1 MTAPFALQ
9 VRQFTH
15 KFKPDLFMA
24 LAARRKSLSPDKRN
38 LMRQPMLCMKHTIN
52 SAFGDDG
59 RAFEKL
65 GHKLH
70 F

>member
-1 MTAPFALQ
+1 MATAFALQ
-9 VRQFTH
+9 FRQFTDE
-15 KFKPDLFMA
+15 FKPDLFMA
-24 LAARRKSLSPDKRN
+24 LAARGEGLSPDKRN
-38 LMRQPMLCMKHTIN
+38 LMRQAMLCVKHAID

>member
-1 MTAPFALQ
+1 MAAAFAFQ
-9 VRQFTH
+9 FRQFTDE
-15 KFKPDLFMA
+15 FKPDLFMA
-24 LAARRKSLSPDKRN
+24 LAARREGLSPDKRN
-38 LMRQPMLCMKHTIN
+38 LMGQAMLCVKHAID
-52 SAFGDDG
+52 SAFGDNG